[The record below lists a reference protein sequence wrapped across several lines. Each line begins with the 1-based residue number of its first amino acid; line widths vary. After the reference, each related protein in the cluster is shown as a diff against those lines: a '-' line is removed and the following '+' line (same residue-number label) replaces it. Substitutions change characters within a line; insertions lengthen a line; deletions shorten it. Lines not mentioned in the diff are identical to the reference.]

1 MNLTSQ
7 QEELARRLRKETDA
21 NYLDCIKSLI
31 EKQWDYEEA
40 LRYLRYKY
48 SRMR

>member
-1 MNLTSQ
+1 MDLTPL

-31 EKQWDYEEA
+31 EKRWNYEEA
-40 LRYLRYKY
+40 LQYLRYNY
-48 SRMR
+48 TRMR